1 VTPRIILTHDPA
13 AVSIDAGP
21 EALCVRH
28 PAYQAP
34 RTAAGCLHVD
44 WQEFEAEPRRWMDGR
59 SLVVVV
65 GLNRIITPGNR
76 TREVFEVLYN
86 LSRDVRKLSIDQTL
100 FVAEPWRAW
109 FHFGFVGAPYREY
122 TYSYLAESHWRA
134 HQDGVRS
141 ENPFSQEALARW
153 GAGIVQTT
161 YAHHFDISV
170 EAVEL
175 PEETHAEYARLK
187 AEAFDEEH
195 TIAAIIKRLSAFAQ
209 EACPQ
214 RSIPTPARLFERRQH
229 RIVKTELRVDEHL
242 VGRLLTLADLTN
254 TIAATF
260 YRGSHAG

>member
-1 VTPRIILTHDPA
+1 MTPRIILTHDPA

-141 ENPFSQEALARW
+141 VLHRGGKTAPLFLIALSPRD
-153 GAGIVQTT
+153 VPPV
-161 YAHHFDISV
+161 SS
-170 EAVEL
+170 
-175 PEETHAEYARLK
+175 
-187 AEAFDEEH
+187 
-195 TIAAIIKRLSAFAQ
+195 KR
-209 EACPQ
+209 
-214 RSIPTPARLFERRQH
+214 PTP
-229 RIVKTELRVDEHL
+229 TT
-242 VGRLLTLADLTN
+242 LTSPW
-254 TIAATF
+254 
-260 YRGSHAG
+260 RP